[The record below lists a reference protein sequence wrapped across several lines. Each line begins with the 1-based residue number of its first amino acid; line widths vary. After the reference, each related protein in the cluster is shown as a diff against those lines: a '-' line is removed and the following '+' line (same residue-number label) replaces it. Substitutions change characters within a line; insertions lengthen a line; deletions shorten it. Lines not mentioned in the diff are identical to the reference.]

1 MYKKP
6 PGRQK
11 DSLKIGVNAE
21 EVSDSQ
27 RQDNILFQVRLILA
41 LLSTKLMRLINLLR
55 ELQA

>member
-6 PGRQK
+6 PGCQK

-27 RQDNILFQVRLILA
+27 RQDNTYFF
-41 LLSTKLMRLINLLR
+41 KLD
-55 ELQA
+55 